1 MRTFERSVRSP
12 RLLGW
17 MRGVAAAL
25 LAVMLAS
32 APARAAD
39 ASIAA
44 LAGGDGKAVMSG
56 ALTGR
61 VVLVVNVASF
71 CTFTPQYAD
80 LQTLWERYAPKGL
93 VVVGVPSNQFGGQEP
108 GSDREIRNFCESRY
122 GVTFPILAKQDVNGP
137 QRSPLYQFLVS
148 SGVGGGRD
156 VGWNFE
162 KFLLG
167 RTGRVI
173 GRFPSHV
180 EPDDPRV
187 VAAIE
192 MALAS
197 P

>member
-1 MRTFERSVRSP
+1 MPSRERSTRP
-12 RLLGW
+12 RRLAARL
-17 MRGVAAAL
+17 RRLVAGL
-25 LAVMLAS
+25 LAVLAVS
-32 APARAAD
+32 GTARAAD
-39 ASIAA
+39 VAIAS
-44 LAGGDGKAVMSG
+44 LAGADGKAVLDG
-56 ALTGR
+56 ALAGR

-80 LQTLWERYAPKGL
+80 LQTLYERYAPKGL

-137 QRSPLYQFLVS
+137 QRSPLYRFLVAS
-148 SGVGGGRD
+148 TVGGGRD

-167 RTGRVI
+167 RTGQVI

-192 MALAS
+192 MALS
-197 P
+197 GP